1 MGIFDKIK
9 KKVTETVDSASKAV
23 SSMADSAGEKFS
35 SMTTQAKQAL
45 GLDRLKQGLA
55 KTRESFVNRL
65 SKVLGADRKIDSA
78 LLEEVEEILI
88 TADIGVK
95 TSSTIIDNVRARVR
109 KEGYQTADKLYV
121 LIKDEIL
128 RILGESPSAEL
139 DRTFG
144 VKPEQAPYVL
154 MVVGVNGVGKTTS
167 IGKLAFNYREA
178 GKLVL
183 IGAADTF
190 RAAAN
195 EQLDVWAQRAEVDII
210 KQHQGADP
218 AAVAFDT
225 LKAAQSRNADVV
237 IIDTAGRLHN
247 KTGLM
252 SELEKMG
259 RVMKKLKSTAPD
271 EVFLVLDATTGQ
283 NAIQQAKEFMK
294 VVPVTGLILTKLDGT
309 AKGGVVIAI
318 ANEFKIPVRYI
329 GVGEKIHDLQVFDP
343 VAFVE
348 ALFATKVNEEEKLAE
363 SETGSTL

>member
-1 MGIFDKIK
+1 MGIFDKLK

-23 SSMADSAGEKFS
+23 SSIADSASEKFS

-65 SKVLGADRKIDSA
+65 SKVLGADRKIDNA
-78 LLEEVEEILI
+78 LLEEIEEILI

-95 TSSTIIDNVRARVR
+95 TSSIIIDNVRIRVR
-109 KEGYQTADKLYV
+109 KEGYQTADKLYG

-128 RILGESPSAEL
+128 RILGESPSSEL

-144 VKPEQAPYVL
+144 IKEEQAPYVL

-178 GKLVL
+178 GKQVL

-225 LKAAQSRNADVV
+225 VKAALTRKADVV

-252 SELEKMG
+252 AELEKMG
-259 RVMKKLKSTAPD
+259 RVMKKLKPTAPD

-318 ANEFKIPVRYI
+318 ASEFKIPVRYI

-348 ALFATKVNEEEKLAE
+348 ALFSSKVNEEEKLAE
-363 SETGSTL
+363 SDSLL